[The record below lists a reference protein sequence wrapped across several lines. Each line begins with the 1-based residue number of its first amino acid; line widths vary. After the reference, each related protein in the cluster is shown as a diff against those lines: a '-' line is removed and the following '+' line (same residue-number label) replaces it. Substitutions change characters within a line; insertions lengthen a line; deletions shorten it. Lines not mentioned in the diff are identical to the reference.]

1 MPSQP
6 QPQQAH
12 YYWVIPIIL
21 FIITQTSVAIW
32 WASDLNTSIA
42 SLQTQ
47 VEVSIRDGEAEDLR
61 QWGRIHTNGIEIN
74 NVEQDID
81 VDNSR
86 FGLTFAYRVFKG
98 HSLKAAYTDG
108 FSTRAGTDFNTF
120 LLAYQFLWFD
130 KNKSSKK

>member
-1 MPSQP
+1 MPS

-74 NVEQDID
+74 NVEQNQAISESQLQTLNENID
-81 VDNSR
+81 RVDE
-86 FGLTFAYRVFKG
+86 
-98 HSLKAAYTDG
+98 SLKENNNLIRELIRQLPAPT
-108 FSTRAGTDFNTF
+108 N
-120 LLAYQFLWFD
+120 
-130 KNKSSKK
+130 